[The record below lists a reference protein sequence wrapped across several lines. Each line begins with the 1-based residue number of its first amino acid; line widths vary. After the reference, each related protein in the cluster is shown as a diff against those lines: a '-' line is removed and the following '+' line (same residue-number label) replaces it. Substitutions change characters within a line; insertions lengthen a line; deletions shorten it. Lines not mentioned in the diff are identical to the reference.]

1 MLPLKGL
8 KVVDLTTFLA
18 TPTTGRV
25 LGEWGADVIKVEAF
39 KGDPCRT
46 NQAVVF
52 GMPSSDE
59 ENLAFDM
66 ANFHKRFVALN
77 LKSEKGLEVM
87 MKLLSEADVFITN
100 TRTKSLAKMG
110 LDWESLHEKFPRL
123 IMGHGIG
130 YGKKGAEKDAAGC
143 QRIALVSHGAAI
155 KTLICAI
162 MDMPLDRF
170 SRFDISNCSI
180 SVIESI
186 NGTHSLLTLN
196 DLSHFGDPYAYL
208 TLFIL

>member
-1 MLPLKGL
+1 MQPLKGL

-18 TPTTGRV
+18 TPTTGRI

-59 ENLAFDM
+59 ENLAFDV

-77 LKSEKGLEVM
+77 LKSEKGNEVM
-87 MKLLSEADVFITN
+87 MKLLEDADVFITN

-110 LDWESLHEKFPRL
+110 LEVVTFNVQDV
-123 IMGHGIG
+123 
-130 YGKKGAEKDAAGC
+130 KDAMNANPELEIVETTYQGDW
-143 QRIALVSHGAAI
+143 VSITARR
-155 KTLICAI
+155 K
-162 MDMPLDRF
+162 
-170 SRFDISNCSI
+170 
-180 SVIESI
+180 
-186 NGTHSLLTLN
+186 
-196 DLSHFGDPYAYL
+196 
-208 TLFIL
+208 